1 MIRRLVLLLPFLAL
15 LAMAAMAQLPAP
27 VALSVTVNTNG
38 VVIAPAA
45 FWAANSN
52 LMSAASPPA
61 RGAVTNIAWNAGHFA
76 VSGTNVSLAST
87 VVITNDLI
95 IDADLT
101 RDVEFRDIARLTLDA
116 TDSSLGG
123 VATTY
128 VDGGITTVRGIT
140 NLNLITPAVH
150 LGTAATNQVLH
161 LTDAVDGA
169 VEFRAVNDTTK
180 LPIAGG
186 TMTGALNM
194 GSQRITSLSAPAA
207 ASDATT
213 RQYVDDRF
221 FSAGSLATNM
231 VRWRAKRLQD
241 ALTAG
246 GRNPRI
252 VCIGDSTVR
261 GINTTEQAT
270 RTNMHLFSWPY
281 WLARQL
287 QSNGI
292 PATADSIWGV
302 GGSSFS
308 SSPPITSLDSRIT
321 RSGTGITTAES
332 SLGGQSFSGTAAG
345 SITFT
350 PLGRF
355 DTVRLHWI
363 RNSGLGTFSYSING
377 GTATNVATAGSA
389 AMQNTTVYCGSVSNH
404 TVTVAWVSG
413 TWYLRGI
420 TCTDSTSVPYQIE
433 VYNMGIS
440 GGVSANMS
448 GGTLPWGP
456 APMLTNYLNP
466 DLVII
471 EGGVINDWRTSV
483 SFATS
488 MTNIAQI
495 ISDARSVASV
505 VVLTPPF
512 DSGGA
517 GLTAQQNTYVQ
528 GMIDLADAYGVG
540 VLNWRLS
547 IGSQAIALAAG
558 LLDDSVHT
566 TSAGNADIALAIL
579 KLVR

>member
-1 MIRRLVLLLPFLAL
+1 MGRMIRFFTILFL
-15 LAMAAMAQLPAP
+15 
-27 VALSVTVNTNG
+27 LSVSCFGQVKMFYLTNLS
-38 VVIAPAA
+38 
-45 FWAANSN
+45 ANVQEQINARATIIGTNLLSAN
-52 LMSAASPPA
+52 LMYD
-61 RGAVTNIAWNAGHFA
+61 G
-76 VSGTNVSLAST
+76 AST
-87 VVITNDLI
+87 NELDFDDFSRIDL
-95 IDADLT
+95 DG
-101 RDVEFRDIARLTLDA
+101 
-116 TDSSLGG
+116 TDTSVGG
-123 VATTY
+123 VASLY
-128 VDGGITTVRGIT
+128 LDGGITTLRGVT
-140 NLNLITPAVH
+140 NLQVVTPAVR
-150 LGTAATNQVLH
+150 LGTATTNQALL
-161 LTDAVDGA
+161 LTDAVEGT
-169 VEFRAVNDTTK
+169 VEFGAPIDATK
-180 LPIAGG
+180 LPLAGG

-213 RQYVDDRF
+213 RQYVDDKL
-221 FSAGSLATNM
+221 FSAGSFATNM
-231 VRWRAKRLQD
+231 VRWRAKRVQD
-241 ALTAG
+241 ALTSG

-308 SSPPITSLDSRIT
+308 STPPITSLDSRIT

-332 SLGGQSFSGTAAG
+332 SLGGQSFYGTAAG

-377 GTATNVATAGSA
+377 GTATNVSTSGAA

-404 TVTVAWVSG
+404 TVTVTWVSG

-471 EGGVINDWRTSV
+471 EGGVVNDWRTSV

-512 DSGGA
+512 DSGGG
-517 GLTAQQNTYVQ
+517 GLTAQQATYVQ
-528 GMIDLADAYGVG
+528 GMIDLADTYGVG

-547 IGSQAIALAAG
+547 IGSSAISVAAG
-558 LLDDSVHT
+558 LIDDSIHP
-566 TSAGNADIALAIL
+566 TSAGNSDIAYSIL
-579 KLVR
+579 KILR